1 MPAACAGGG
10 RFDQCSPDTPHKIIY
25 KLRDLLGV
33 DDLGG
38 TMLTA

>member
-1 MPAACAGGG
+1 V
-10 RFDQCSPDTPHKIIY
+10 RRDTPHKVIY

-38 TMLTA
+38 TMRLGRTPAS